1 MFERNKIYN
10 VDTYK
15 AIKDIPDKSID
26 LIYTDIPYLF
36 EEGGSGSSEV
46 AKRIQNKKK
55 ELTQFDIYNGI
66 DYNLLNE
73 FVRIQPKI
81 YIYIWCSKMQILD
94 IMNFYIKEHNCRFE
108 MLTWCKTNPTP
119 QCNGMWLPDIE
130 YCLLFK
136 EAGTPRYNDGY
147 ENKSKWYISPI
158 NKKDKDLYNH
168 PTIKPLEL
176 VERHLKH
183 SCKEGMVVF
192 DPFIGSGTTAV
203 ACKNLGIDYLG
214 FEINKDFYNIALDRL
229 NGITQ
234 QEKKE
239 MENRISLF

>member
-1 MFERNKIYN
+1 
-10 VDTYK
+10 
-15 AIKDIPDKSID
+15 
-26 LIYTDIPYLF
+26 
-36 EEGGSGSSEV
+36 
-46 AKRIQNKKK
+46 
-55 ELTQFDIYNGI
+55 
-66 DYNLLNE
+66 
-73 FVRIQPKI
+73 
-81 YIYIWCSKMQILD
+81 MQILD

-119 QCNGMWLPDIE
+119 QCNGTWLPDIE
-130 YCLLFK
+130 YCLVFK
-136 EAGTPRYNDGY
+136 EAGTPKYNDGY
-147 ENKSKWYISPI
+147 ENKSKWYISGI

>member
-81 YIYIWCSKMQILD
+81 YIYIYGAVK
-94 IMNFYIKEHNCRFE
+94 
-108 MLTWCKTNPTP
+108 CK
-119 QCNGMWLPDIE
+119 
-130 YCLLFK
+130 Y
-136 EAGTPRYNDGY
+136 
-147 ENKSKWYISPI
+147 
-158 NKKDKDLYNH
+158 
-168 PTIKPLEL
+168 
-176 VERHLKH
+176 
-183 SCKEGMVVF
+183 
-192 DPFIGSGTTAV
+192 
-203 ACKNLGIDYLG
+203 
-214 FEINKDFYNIALDRL
+214 
-229 NGITQ
+229 
-234 QEKKE
+234 
-239 MENRISLF
+239 